1 MDFSSYIIWKAGVS
15 SYSACLKASNRENY
29 CRNEWIAYKNIV
41 WHQSFIDF
49 WWVLK
54 TIVTIINTDSE
65 SRSIL
70 IYIFFI
76 IWWPLNFTTVGL
88 LKTIVD
94 WNKRYCHHLLAIPLF
109 LCRRRRIKAFFRKT
123 SFSLI
128 IRERNQIARLRKKTG
143 LSQAFHSIYQLKNYW
158 NEWFESDFFFHKNFV
173 I

>member
-1 MDFSSYIIWKAGVS
+1 MNSLQEH
-15 SYSACLKASNRENY
+15 CLTSIFHRL
-29 CRNEWIAYKNIV
+29 
-41 WHQSFIDF
+41 

-128 IRERNQIARLRKKTG
+128 IRERNQIARLKKNWPFSG
-143 LSQAFHSIYQLKNYW
+143 FPLYLPVKKLLSPIS
-158 NEWFESDFFFHKNFV
+158 FFTR
-173 I
+173 IL